1 MRMIHFS
8 TVSIHPASK
17 LGCLLPEQIA
27 VGSMSA
33 QDKFG
38 KPYTRKDLQGQTPA
52 ERRPSKI
59 KLTDWRSVNFYLPPM
74 FYMGKKNI

>member
-27 VGSMSA
+27 IE
-33 QDKFG
+33 KFG

-59 KLTDWRSVNFYLPPM
+59 KLTTDWRSVNFYLPPM
-74 FYMGKKNI
+74 FHMGKKNI